1 MNACCFREAR
11 LAIERKRH
19 AFRKKII
26 VLFIACKC
34 AAFFKIGIHS
44 VMYFAIIS
52 AQIVI
57 ERRAVQLVQTYEQTL

>member
-1 MNACCFREAR
+1 MNAGCFGKAC

-19 AFRKKII
+19 AFRKKIV
-26 VLFIACKC
+26 VLLIACKC

-44 VMYFAIIS
+44 VMYLAIIS

-57 ERRAVQLVQTYEQTL
+57 ERRAV